1 VHRNLPE
8 DSRRWCLRRGDPM
21 FSHKG
26 MQDTMTRFLD
36 EIAQNFS
43 EFNIPLSH
51 WYMFS
56 LKHFLE
62 FQLIFLKC
70 YQKNIHDQEFDN
82 SLEDNIKGM
91 MRNLMASHIEFM
103 RLERQS
109 REKFLKMQSEIIDNY
124 LEVLGNTLK
133 TMHEQQV

>member
-1 VHRNLPE
+1 
-8 DSRRWCLRRGDPM
+8 M

-36 EIAQNFS
+36 EMAHNFS

-51 WYMFS
+51 WYILSFKQ
-56 LKHFLE
+56 LLE
-62 FQLIFLKC
+62 FQMIFFKC
-70 YQKNIHDQEFDN
+70 YQKNLHDQELDN
-82 SLEDNIKGM
+82 SLEESVKSM

>member
-1 VHRNLPE
+1 
-8 DSRRWCLRRGDPM
+8 M

-26 MQDTMTRFLD
+26 MQDTMTRFLN
-36 EIAQNFS
+36 EITQNFS

-51 WYMFS
+51 WYILS
-56 LKHFLE
+56 LKQFLE
-62 FQLIFLKC
+62 FQMIFLKY
-70 YQKNIHDQEFDN
+70 YQKNLHDQAFDN
-82 SLEDNIKGM
+82 SLEENVKSM
-91 MRNLMASHIEFM
+91 VRNLMASHIEFM